1 MMTVEALMV
10 AVVVVTLIHHPE
22 GTFTGMTCE
31 LTAFEAVEGTITVEA
46 EEVAPIATATVPEV
60 APVMATYHV

>member
-1 MMTVEALMV
+1 MISEALMV
-10 AVVVVTLIHHPE
+10 DVLVVTHQPE
-22 GTFTGMTCE
+22 GTFTRMTCE